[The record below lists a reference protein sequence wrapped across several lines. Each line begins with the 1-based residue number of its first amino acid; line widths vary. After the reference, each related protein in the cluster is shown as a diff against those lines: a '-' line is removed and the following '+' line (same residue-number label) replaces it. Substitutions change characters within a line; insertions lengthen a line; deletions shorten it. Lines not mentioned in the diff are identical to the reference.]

1 MANRNSAGWGFRPA
15 GTLGNTP
22 ATQGLSQYWIDA
34 GYSTSDLFHGQ
45 AMKSS
50 GGYLITGESATT
62 VTTVGVLFG
71 IYYNA
76 ATTNKPTWAHWYD
89 ATITP
94 ANSED
99 TQAFVNDYPFQ
110 KYTIASDD
118 AVAADVPAAHV
129 KFMETFSVYANTGGN
144 TTTGNSTATLDIAA
158 TNATTHS
165 WRLLRSA
172 EDPENNDLTAAYC
185 TLEVVQ
191 NLSEFVGTGT

>member
-22 ATQGLSQYWIDA
+22 ATHGLSQYWIDA
-34 GYSTSDLFHGQ
+34 GATVDLFHGM

-50 GGYLITGESATT
+50 SGYMITGESADT
-62 VTTVGVLFG
+62 VTTIGVLQG
-71 IYYNA
+71 IFYNA
-76 ATTNKPTWAHWYD
+76 ATTLKPTWASWYD
-89 ATITP
+89 AIITP

-118 AVAADVPAAHV
+118 AVATTIVGAHA
-129 KFMETFSVYANTGGN
+129 KFMETFSVTANTGGN
-144 TTTGNSTATLDIAA
+144 TTTGVSTTTLDIAA
-158 TNATTHS
+158 TNGTTHS

-172 EDPENNDLTAAYC
+172 EDPENSDLTAAFVA
-185 TLEVVQ
+185 LEVVQ

>member
-1 MANRNSAGWGFRPA
+1 MANRNSAGWGFKPA

-71 IYYNA
+71 IFYNA

-99 TQAFVNDYPFQ
+99 TQAFVNDNPFQ

-118 AVAADVPAAHV
+118 AVAANVPAAHV
-129 KFMETFSVYANTGGN
+129 KFMETFSVYANTGGS
-144 TTTGNSTATLDIAA
+144 TTTGNSTTTLDIGA
-158 TNATTHS
+158 THATTHS

-185 TLEVVQ
+185 TVEVVQ

>member
-1 MANRNSAGWGFRPA
+1 MANRNSAGFGLRPA

-22 ATQGLSQYWIDA
+22 ATHGLSQYWIDA

-50 GGYLITGESATT
+50 GGYMITGESATT
-62 VTTVGVLFG
+62 VTTVGVLQG
-71 IYYNA
+71 IFYNA
-76 ATTNKPTWAHWYD
+76 ATTLKPTWASWYD

-118 AVAADVPAAHV
+118 AVAANVPAAHV

>member
-1 MANRNSAGWGFRPA
+1 MANRNTAGFGFRQA

-22 ATQGLSQYWIDA
+22 ATQGLSQYWIDSA
-34 GYSTSDLFHGQ
+34 ASVNLFNGM

-50 GGYLITGESATT
+50 GGYMVTGESATT
-62 VTTVGVLFG
+62 VTTIGVLYG

-76 ATTNKPTWAHWYD
+76 ASTNKPTWAHWYD

-110 KYTIASDD
+110 KYSIASDA
-118 AVAADVPAAHV
+118 AVAANVPAAHV
-129 KFMETFSVYANTGGN
+129 LFMETYSVTANTGGN
-144 TTTGNSTATLDIAA
+144 TTTGKSSTTLDIGA

-172 EDPENNDLTAAYC
+172 EEVENNDLTAAYC
-185 TLEVVQ
+185 SLEVVS
-191 NLSEFVGTGT
+191 NLSEFVGSGT

>member
-1 MANRNSAGWGFRPA
+1 MANRNSAGFGFRPS
-15 GTLGNTP
+15 GTLGNAP
-22 ATQGLSQYWIDA
+22 STQGLSQYWIA
-34 GYSTSDLFHGQ
+34 SGASVNLFNGM

-50 GGYLITGESATT
+50 GGYMITGESATT
-62 VTTVGVLFG
+62 VTTMGVLYG
-71 IYYNA
+71 IYYTA
-76 ATTNKPTWAHWYD
+76 ASTNKPTWAHWYD

-110 KYTIASDD
+110 KYTIASDA
-118 AVAADVPAAHV
+118 AVDSSVPAAHV
-129 KFMETFSVYANTGGN
+129 LFMETFSVTANTGGS
-144 TTTGNSTATLDIAA
+144 TTTGKSSTTLDIAA

-172 EDPENNDLTAAYC
+172 EEVENNDLTAAYC
-185 TLEVVQ
+185 SLEVVQ

>member
-1 MANRNSAGWGFRPA
+1 MANRNSAGFGIRPS

-22 ATQGLSQYWIDA
+22 STQGLSQYWIA
-34 GYSTSDLFHGQ
+34 SAASVNLFNGM

-50 GGYLITGESATT
+50 AGYMITGESATT
-62 VTTVGVLFG
+62 VTTIGVLYG

-76 ATTNKPTWAHWYD
+76 ASTNKPTWAHWYD

-110 KYTIASDD
+110 KYTIASDA
-118 AVAADVPAAHV
+118 AVASDVPAAHV
-129 KFMETFSVYANTGGN
+129 LFMETYSVTANTGGS
-144 TTTGNSTATLDIAA
+144 TTTGRSSTTLDIGA
-158 TNATTHS
+158 TNATSHS

-172 EDPENNDLTAAYC
+172 EETENSDLTAAYVS
-185 TLEVVQ
+185 LEVVQ
-191 NLSEFVGTGT
+191 NLSEFVGSGT

>member
-1 MANRNSAGWGFRPA
+1 MANRNSQGYGLIPTRV
-15 GTLGNTP
+15 LGQGP
-22 ATQGLSQYWIDA
+22 ATAGFGQYWIDA
-34 GYSTSDLFHGQ
+34 GYSTSDLFNGQ

-50 GGYLITGESATT
+50 GGYMITGESATT

-76 ATTNKPTWAHWYD
+76 ASTLKPTWAHWYD

-110 KYTIASDD
+110 KYAIASDT
-118 AVAADVPAAHV
+118 AVAANVPAAHV
-129 KFMETFSVYANTGGN
+129 KFMETFSVNANTGGS
-144 TTTGNSTATLDIAA
+144 TTTGKSTCTLEIGQ
-158 TNATTHS
+158 THATTHS

-172 EDPENNDLTAAYC
+172 EEVENSDLTAAYC
-185 TLEVVQ
+185 SVEVVQ

>member
-1 MANRNSAGWGFRPA
+1 MANRNSAGFGFRPN

-22 ATQGLSQYWIDA
+22 ATQGLSQYWIA
-34 GYSTSDLFHGQ
+34 SAASVDLFNGM

-50 GGYLITGESATT
+50 AGYMITGESATT
-62 VTTVGVLFG
+62 VTTMGVLFG

-76 ATTNKPTWAHWYD
+76 ASTLKPTWAHWYD

-110 KYTIASDD
+110 KYTIASDA
-118 AVAADVPAAHV
+118 AVAANVPAAHV
-129 KFMETFSVYANTGGN
+129 KFMETFSVFANTGGD
-144 TTTGNSTATLDIAA
+144 TTTGKSTTTLDIAA
-158 TNATTHS
+158 TDNTTHS

-172 EDPENNDLTAAYC
+172 EEVENNDLTAAYC
-185 TLEVVQ
+185 SLEVVS

>member
-1 MANRNSAGWGFRPA
+1 MANRNSAGFGFRPN

-22 ATQGLSQYWIDA
+22 ATQGLSQYWIA
-34 GYSTSDLFHGQ
+34 SAASVDLFNGM

-50 GGYLITGESATT
+50 AGYMITGESATT
-62 VTTVGVLFG
+62 VTTIGVLYG
-71 IYYNA
+71 IYYTA
-76 ATTNKPTWAHWYD
+76 ASTNKPTWAHWYD

-99 TQAFVNDYPFQ
+99 TQAFVNDNPFQ
-110 KYTIASDD
+110 KYTIASDG
-118 AVAADVPAAHV
+118 AVAANVPAAHV
-129 KFMETFSVYANTGGN
+129 KFMETYSVYANTGGS
-144 TTTGNSTATLDIAA
+144 TSTGKSSTTLDIAA

-172 EDPENNDLTAAYC
+172 EEVENNDLTAAYC
-185 TLEVVQ
+185 SLEVVQ

>member
-1 MANRNSAGWGFRPA
+1 MANRNSAGFGFRPS

-22 ATQGLSQYWIDA
+22 ATQGLSQYWIA
-34 GYSTSDLFHGQ
+34 SAASVDLFNGM

-50 GGYLITGESATT
+50 AGYMITGESATT
-62 VTTVGVLFG
+62 VTTIGVLYG
-71 IYYNA
+71 IYYTA
-76 ATTNKPTWAHWYD
+76 ASTNKPTWAHWYD

-99 TQAFVNDYPFQ
+99 TQAFVNDYPLQ

-118 AVAADVPAAHV
+118 AVAANVPAAHV
-129 KFMETFSVYANTGGN
+129 KFMETFSVYANTGGS
-144 TTTGNSTATLDIAA
+144 TSTGKSTATLDIAA
-158 TNATTHS
+158 THATTHS

-172 EDPENNDLTAAYC
+172 EEVENNDLTAAYC
-185 TLEVVQ
+185 SLEVVS

>member
-1 MANRNSAGWGFRPA
+1 MANRNSAGFGFRPS

-22 ATQGLSQYWIDA
+22 ATQGLSQYWIA
-34 GYSTSDLFHGQ
+34 SAASVDLFNGM

-50 GGYLITGESATT
+50 AGYMITGESATT
-62 VTTVGVLFG
+62 VTTIGVLYG
-71 IYYNA
+71 IYYTA
-76 ATTNKPTWAHWYD
+76 ASTNKPTWAHWYD

-110 KYTIASDD
+110 KYHIASDA
-118 AVAADVPAAHV
+118 AVAANAPAAHV

>member
-22 ATQGLSQYWIDA
+22 ATHGLSQYWIDA

-50 GGYLITGESATT
+50 GGYMITGESATT
-62 VTTVGVLFG
+62 VTTVGVLQG
-71 IYYNA
+71 IFYNA
-76 ATTNKPTWAHWYD
+76 ATTLKPTWASWYD

-110 KYTIASDD
+110 KYIIASDD
-118 AVAADVPAAHV
+118 AVATTIVGAHA
-129 KFMETFSVYANTGGN
+129 KFMETFSVTANTGGN
-144 TTTGNSTATLDIAA
+144 TTTGVSTTTLDIAA

-165 WRLLRSA
+165 WILLRSA

-185 TLEVVQ
+185 TVEVVQ

>member
-1 MANRNSAGWGFRPA
+1 MANRNSAGWGLRPA

-22 ATQGLSQYWIDA
+22 ATHGLSQYWIDA
-34 GYSTSDLFHGQ
+34 GYSTSDLYHGQ

-50 GGYLITGESATT
+50 GGYMITGESATT
-62 VTTVGVLFG
+62 VTTVGVLQG
-71 IYYNA
+71 IFYNA
-76 ATTNKPTWAHWYD
+76 ATTLKPTWASWYD

-118 AVAADVPAAHV
+118 AVATTIVGAHA
-129 KFMETFSVYANTGGN
+129 KFMETFSVNANTGGN
-144 TTTGNSTATLDIAA
+144 TTTGQSTTTLEIGQ
-158 TNATTHS
+158 TNGTTHS

-172 EDPENNDLTAAYC
+172 EDPENSDLTAAYVA
-185 TLEVVQ
+185 LEVVQ

>member
-1 MANRNSAGWGFRPA
+1 MANRNSAGFGFRQS

-22 ATQGLSQYWIDA
+22 ANQGLSQYWIDSA
-34 GYSTSDLFHGQ
+34 ATVNLFNGM
-45 AMKSS
+45 AMKSTA
-50 GGYLITGESATT
+50 GYMITGESADT
-62 VTTVGVLFG
+62 VTTVGVLYG

-76 ATTNKPTWAHWYD
+76 ASTNKPTWAHWYD

-110 KYTIASDD
+110 KYTIASDT

-129 KFMETFSVYANTGGN
+129 KFMETFSVNANTGGSTSTGKSTCTLEIA
-144 TTTGNSTATLDIAA
+144 TTH
-158 TNATTHS
+158 ATTHS

-172 EDPENNDLTAAYC
+172 EETENSDLTAAYC
-185 TLEVVQ
+185 SVEVVS
-191 NLSEFVGTGT
+191 NLSEFVGSGT

>member
-1 MANRNSAGWGFRPA
+1 MANRNSAGFGLRPS

-34 GYSTSDLFHGQ
+34 GASVDLFNGM

-50 GGYLITGESATT
+50 GGYMITGESATT
-62 VTTVGVLFG
+62 VTTIGVLFG
-71 IYYNA
+71 IYYTA
-76 ATTNKPTWAHWYD
+76 ASTNKPTWAHWYD

-110 KYTIASDD
+110 KYHIASDA
-118 AVAADVPAAHV
+118 AVAANVPAAHV
-129 KFMETFSVYANTGGN
+129 KFMETYSVNGNTGGS
-144 TTTGNSTATLDIAA
+144 TTTGNSTTTLEIGQ
-158 TNATTHS
+158 THATTQS

-185 TLEVVQ
+185 TVEVVQ

>member
-1 MANRNSAGWGFRPA
+1 MANRNSAGFGFRPN

-34 GYSTSDLFHGQ
+34 GYSTSDLFNGQ

-50 GGYLITGESATT
+50 GGYMITGESATT
-62 VTTVGVLFG
+62 VTTVGVLQG
-71 IYYNA
+71 IFYNA
-76 ATTNKPTWAHWYD
+76 ATTLKPTWASWYD

-94 ANSED
+94 ENSED

-118 AVAADVPAAHV
+118 AVAASIAAAHV
-129 KFMETFSVYANTGGN
+129 LFMETYSVYANTGGN
-144 TTTGNSTATLDIAA
+144 TTTGVSTTTLDIGA
-158 TNATTHS
+158 THATTHS

-172 EDPENNDLTAAYC
+172 EDPENNDLTASFC

>member
-1 MANRNSAGWGFRPA
+1 MANRNSAGWGFKPA

-34 GYSTSDLFHGQ
+34 GYSASDLFHGQ

-110 KYTIASDD
+110 KYTISTDA

-129 KFMETFSVYANTGGN
+129 KFMETYSVNGNTGGD
-144 TTTGNSTATLDIAA
+144 TTTGNSTTTLEIGQ
-158 TNATTHS
+158 TNATTQS

>member
-1 MANRNSAGWGFRPA
+1 MANRNSAGFGFRPN

-22 ATQGLSQYWIDA
+22 ATQGLSQYWIA
-34 GYSTSDLFHGQ
+34 SAASVDLFNGM

-50 GGYLITGESATT
+50 AGYMITGESATT
-62 VTTVGVLFG
+62 VTTIGVLYG
-71 IYYNA
+71 IYYTA
-76 ATTNKPTWAHWYD
+76 ATTKKPTWAHWYD

-99 TQAFVNDYPFQ
+99 TQAFVNDNPFQ

-118 AVAADVPAAHV
+118 AVAANVPAAHV
-129 KFMETFSVYANTGGN
+129 KFMETFSVYANTGGS
-144 TTTGNSTATLDIAA
+144 TSTGKSTATLDIAA
-158 TNATTHS
+158 THATTHS

-172 EDPENNDLTAAYC
+172 EEVENNDLTAAYC
-185 TLEVVQ
+185 SLEVVQ

>member
-1 MANRNSAGWGFRPA
+1 MANRNSAGFGLRPN

-34 GYSTSDLFHGQ
+34 GYSTSDLFNGQ

-50 GGYLITGESATT
+50 GGYMITGESATT

-71 IYYNA
+71 IYYTA
-76 ATTNKPTWAHWYD
+76 ASTNKPTWAHWYD

-110 KYTIASDD
+110 KYTIASDA
-118 AVAADVPAAHV
+118 AVDSSVPAAHV
-129 KFMETFSVYANTGGN
+129 LFMETFSVTANTGGN
-144 TTTGNSTATLDIAA
+144 TTTGKSTTTLDIAA
-158 TNATTHS
+158 TNNTTHS

-172 EDPENNDLTAAYC
+172 EEVENNDLTAAYC
-185 TLEVVQ
+185 SLEVVS
-191 NLSEFVGTGT
+191 NLSEFVGSGT

>member
-15 GTLGNTP
+15 GTLGNIP
-22 ATQGLSQYWIDA
+22 ATQGLSQYWIEA

-76 ATTNKPTWAHWYD
+76 ATTLKPTWAHWYD

-110 KYTIASDD
+110 KYTIASDTQ
-118 AVAADVPAAHV
+118 VAASIAAAHV
-129 KFMETFSVYANTGGN
+129 KFMETFSVNGNTGGS
-144 TTTGNSTATLDIAA
+144 TDTGNSTTTLEIGETD
-158 TNATTHS
+158 NTTHS

>member
-1 MANRNSAGWGFRPA
+1 MANRNSAGFGFRPS

-22 ATQGLSQYWIDA
+22 STQGLSQYWIA
-34 GYSTSDLFHGQ
+34 SAASVNLFYGM

-50 GGYLITGESATT
+50 AGYMITGESATT
-62 VTTVGVLFG
+62 VTTVGVLYG

-76 ATTNKPTWAHWYD
+76 ASTLKPTWAHWYD

-99 TQAFVNDYPFQ
+99 TQAFVNDNPFQ
-110 KYTIASDD
+110 KYTIASDA
-118 AVAADVPAAHV
+118 AVGANVPAAHV
-129 KFMETFSVYANTGGN
+129 LFMETYSVYANTGGD
-144 TTTGNSTATLDIAA
+144 TTTGKSTTTLDIGA
-158 TNATTHS
+158 THATTHS

-172 EDPENNDLTAAYC
+172 EEVENNDLTASFC
-185 TLEVVQ
+185 SLEVVQ

>member
-1 MANRNSAGWGFRPA
+1 MANRNSAGWGLRPA

-22 ATQGLSQYWIDA
+22 ATHGLSQYWIDA
-34 GYSTSDLFHGQ
+34 GASVNLFHGM

-50 GGYLITGESATT
+50 GGYMITGESATT
-62 VTTVGVLFG
+62 VTTIGVLQG

-76 ATTNKPTWAHWYD
+76 ATTLKPTWAHWYD

-118 AVAADVPAAHV
+118 AVATTIVGAHA
-129 KFMETFSVYANTGGN
+129 KFMETFSVTANTGGN
-144 TTTGNSTATLDIAA
+144 TTTGVSTNTLDIGA

-172 EDPENNDLTAAYC
+172 EDPENQDLTAAYVA
-185 TLEVVQ
+185 LEVVQ

>member
-22 ATQGLSQYWIDA
+22 ATHGLSQYWIDA
-34 GYSTSDLFHGQ
+34 GYSTSDLFNGQ

-50 GGYLITGESATT
+50 GGYMITGESATT

-71 IYYNA
+71 IYYTA
-76 ATTNKPTWAHWYD
+76 ASTNKPTWAHWYD

-110 KYTIASDD
+110 KYTIAAD
-118 AVAADVPAAHV
+118 ALVASDVPAAHV
-129 KFMETFSVYANTGGN
+129 LFMETYSVTANTGGN
-144 TTTGNSTATLDIAA
+144 TTTGKSTTTLDIGA

-172 EDPENNDLTAAYC
+172 EEVENNDLTAAFC
-185 TLEVVQ
+185 SVEVVQ
-191 NLSEFVGTGT
+191 NLSEFVGSGT

>member
-1 MANRNSAGWGFRPA
+1 MANRNSAGFGFRPS

-22 ATQGLSQYWIDA
+22 ATQGLSQYWIA
-34 GYSTSDLFHGQ
+34 SAATVDLFNGM
-45 AMKSS
+45 AMKSTA
-50 GGYLITGESATT
+50 GYMITGESATT
-62 VTTVGVLFG
+62 VTTMGVLFG

-76 ATTNKPTWAHWYD
+76 ASTNKPTWAHWYD

-118 AVAADVPAAHV
+118 VVASSVPAAHV
-129 KFMETFSVYANTGGN
+129 KFMETFSVFANTGGD
-144 TTTGNSTATLDIAA
+144 TTTGKSTTTLDIAA
-158 TNATTHS
+158 TNNTTHS

-172 EDPENNDLTAAYC
+172 EEVENNDLTAAYC
-185 TLEVVQ
+185 SLEVVQ